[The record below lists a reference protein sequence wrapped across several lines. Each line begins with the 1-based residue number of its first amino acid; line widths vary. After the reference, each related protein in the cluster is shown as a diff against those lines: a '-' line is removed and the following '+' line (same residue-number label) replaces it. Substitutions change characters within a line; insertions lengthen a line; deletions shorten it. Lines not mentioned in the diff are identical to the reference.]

1 MVQTDSMKWWPRVQ
15 VQKWNPETVREITAI
30 LGHEPN
36 SFELMAF
43 TGAPDEVTES
53 EGNALVTA
61 GLQRITSLITSNTPK
76 PFSNTYGMAGVGDSS
91 ASFSAA
97 HTALQ
102 GTAGTGQYY
111 VGLNASMPVQ
121 PTVGGAISA
130 TADFGGSVANYTWN
144 EWCWAIATTG
154 PIAGSSFSTATTG
167 GVMLNRAIQNLGTKA
182 NGAVWTLSAQV
193 TIT

>member
-1 MVQTDSMKWWPRVQ
+1 MKWYPRFQ
-15 VQKWNPETVREITAI
+15 VLKWHPETVREITAF

-36 SFELMAF
+36 SMELMAL
-43 TGAPDEVTES
+43 TGAPDEITS
-53 EGNALVTA
+53 GEGNSLVTV

-91 ASFSAA
+91 TATTAGM
-97 HTALQ
+97 TALQ
-102 GTAGTGQYY
+102 GTASTGQYY

-121 PTVGGAISA
+121 PTVGGVISA
-130 TADFGGSVANYTWN
+130 TADFAGGVANYTWN
-144 EWCWAIATTG
+144 EWCWAIATTT
-154 PIAGSSFSTATTG
+154 PVANSSFTTATTT
-167 GVMLNRAIQNLGTKA
+167 GVMLNRAVQNLGTKA